1 MPLEI
6 HRTDLVSVA
15 RNSITALKGLAP
27 GREVEF
33 LGVEQVWV
41 QCDGDVVR
49 RVVDNLVANGL
60 KHTPAG
66 ASLQVTVEKLAEGS
80 KISMFD
86 SGPGIPPEYLERIF
100 EKFNQVE
107 NRISGKYHSTG
118 IGLSFCKMA
127 VEAHGGVI
135 GVESELGQGSTFW
148 FTLP

>member
-1 MPLEI
+1 
-6 HRTDLVSVA
+6 
-15 RNSITALKGLAP
+15 
-27 GREVEF
+27 
-33 LGVEQVWV
+33 
-41 QCDGDVVR
+41 
-49 RVVDNLVANGL
+49 
-60 KHTPAG
+60 
-66 ASLQVTVEKLAEGS
+66 
-80 KISMFD
+80 MFD